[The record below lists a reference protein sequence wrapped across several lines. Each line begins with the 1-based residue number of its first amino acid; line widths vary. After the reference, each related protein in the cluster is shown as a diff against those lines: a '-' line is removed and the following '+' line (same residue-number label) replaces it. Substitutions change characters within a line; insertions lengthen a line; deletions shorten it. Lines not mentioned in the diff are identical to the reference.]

1 LASLRTLRH
10 IRSASGETSGL
21 RDIDMFGSINALPGA
36 DLTTGAIV
44 LTVFIA
50 GATLAMLA
58 LFGVVAFRRAGEAG
72 LQGRLWRGGLVLVGI
87 VLAWIML
94 DRSTIRDQMAE
105 RRSIESR
112 AAELTV
118 RAMAP
123 GSALACLDAVAGA
136 AIETACE
143 KALFASPEAVAA
155 AVAYVDA
162 RISLLAASL
171 AVGSRDPA
179 MRPSIERL
187 RRAVEGDRFGLVAH
201 VLMTR
206 GCTSTDCPDLK
217 LVRDTSRIMSNMRSR
232 AFDAHV
238 NVHALAWNP
247 GGVTV
252 NTLAGASAPAGTPQ
266 ANVVVPQ
273 PSAAVT
279 QPPPFI
285 PQAPAMAAAPPMS
298 SQPMPEQ
305 PMTSAGPAPAAAP
318 PPGRYDFP
326 SSASIPAVSIMSPE
340 PAGPPAAEQ
349 RPAAAQRR
357 PAQTQA
363 QPQRTPPARE
373 TAPRQP
379 APQQAPPQAPPAQ
392 TSGAR

>member
-1 LASLRTLRH
+1 
-10 IRSASGETSGL
+10 
-21 RDIDMFGSINALPGA
+21 MFGSLNALPGA
-36 DLTTGAIV
+36 DLTSGAIV

-50 GATLAMLA
+50 GAILTLLA

-72 LQGRLWRGGLVLVGI
+72 LQGRLWRGGLVAVGM

-94 DRSTIRDQMAE
+94 DRSTARDQMAE
-105 RRSIESR
+105 RRAIESR

-143 KALFASPEAVAA
+143 KALFATPEAVAA

-162 RISLLAASL
+162 RISLLAASI
-171 AVGSRDPA
+171 AVGARDPA

-206 GCTSTDCPDLK
+206 GCSSTDCPDLK

-252 NTLAGASAPAGTPQ
+252 NTLAGSSAPAGTPQ
-266 ANVVVPQ
+266 ANVAVPQAPLITTQ

-279 QPPPFI
+279 QPPTFI
-285 PQAPAMAAAPPMS
+285 PQAPAMAAAPPM
-298 SQPMPEQ
+298 PE
-305 PMTSAGPAPAAAP
+305 PPATSGAPAAALP
-318 PPGRYDFP
+318 PAGGRYDFP
-326 SSASIPAVSIMSPE
+326 SSASIPAVNIMSPE
-340 PAGPPAAEQ
+340 PTGPPAAEQ
-349 RPAAAQRR
+349 RPATPARR
-357 PAQTQA
+357 PAQAQ

-373 TAPRQP
+373 STPRQT
-379 APQQAPPQAPPAQ
+379 APQQTPQGAAPQ
-392 TSGAR
+392 TSGTR

>member
-1 LASLRTLRH
+1 
-10 IRSASGETSGL
+10 
-21 RDIDMFGSINALPGA
+21 MFGSLNALPGA
-36 DLTTGAIV
+36 DLTSGAII
-44 LTVFIA
+44 LTVFVA
-50 GATLAMLA
+50 GATLTLLV
-58 LFGVVAFRRAGEAG
+58 LFGVIAFRRAGEAG
-72 LQGRLWRGGLVLVGI
+72 LQGRLWRGGLVALGI

-94 DRSTIRDQMAE
+94 DRSTARDQMAE
-105 RRSIESR
+105 RRAIESR

-171 AVGSRDPA
+171 SVGARDPA

-252 NTLAGASAPAGTPQ
+252 STLSGSPAPAGGQ
-266 ANVVVPQ
+266 GMSQGNVVPHMAPVAIP
-273 PSAAVT
+273 PSAAAT
-279 QPPPFI
+279 QPPFI

-298 SQPMPEQ
+298 SPPMSSAQMPEQ
-305 PMTSAGPAPAAAP
+305 AMTSGGPAPAHPLPAA
-318 PPGRYDFP
+318 GRYDFP

-340 PAGPPAAEQ
+340 PAAPPSAEQ
-349 RPAAAQRR
+349 RPAPAQRR

-363 QPQRTPPARE
+363 QPQRTPPARH
-373 TAPRQP
+373 P
-379 APQQAPPQAPPAQ
+379 APQQAPPQGAPAQ

>member
-1 LASLRTLRH
+1 ML
-10 IRSASGETSGL
+10 
-21 RDIDMFGSINALPGA
+21 GSIHVLPGA
-36 DLTTGAIV
+36 DLSTGAIV

-50 GATLAMLA
+50 GAMLA
-58 LFGVVAFRRAGEAG
+58 LLATFGVVAFRRAGESG
-72 LQGRLWRGGLVLVGI
+72 LSGTLWRGGLVVGGV
-87 VLAWIML
+87 VLAWIVL
-94 DRSTIRDQMAE
+94 DRSSIRDQMAE
-105 RRSIESR
+105 RRSIETR

-136 AIETACE
+136 TIETACE

-162 RISLLAASL
+162 RLSLLASII
-171 AVGSRDPA
+171 AVGQRDPA
-179 MRPSIERL
+179 MRPAVERM
-187 RRAVEGDRFGLVAH
+187 RRAIEGDRYGLVAH

-232 AFDAHV
+232 AFDAYV
-238 NVHALAWNP
+238 NVHAVAWHP

-252 NTLAGASAPAGTPQ
+252 NTLAAASSTPATPPQ
-266 ANVVVPQ
+266 ASVAAPQSPPEMAQPPAMQ
-273 PSAAVT
+273 PSFSAT

-285 PQAPAMAAAPPMS
+285 PQQQPVAAAPAT
-298 SQPMPEQ
+298 PEQ
-305 PMTSAGPAPAAAP
+305 PVASNGSAPAHP
-318 PPGRYDFP
+318 KYDYP
-326 SSASIPAVSIMSPE
+326 SSASIPAVSIMTAE
-340 PAGPPAAEQ
+340 PAGPPAAEAK
-349 RPAAAQRR
+349 PAAAPRR
-357 PAQTQA
+357 PAQHQ
-363 QPQRTPPARE
+363 QRSSSSRE

-379 APQQAPPQAPPAQ
+379 APQAQPQPAQQGAPPQ

>member
-1 LASLRTLRH
+1 
-10 IRSASGETSGL
+10 
-21 RDIDMFGSINALPGA
+21 MFGSLNALPGA
-36 DLTTGAIV
+36 DLTSGAIV

-50 GATLAMLA
+50 GATLTLLA
-58 LFGVVAFRRAGEAG
+58 LFGVIAFRRAGEAG
-72 LQGRLWRGGLVLVGI
+72 LQGRLWRGGLVVVGI

-94 DRSTIRDQMAE
+94 DRSTVRDQMAE
-105 RRSIESR
+105 RRAIESR

-162 RISLLAASL
+162 RISLLAASI

-179 MRPSIERL
+179 MQPSIARL

-252 NTLAGASAPAGTPQ
+252 NTLAGSPAPASGPGAPQ

-273 PSAAVT
+273 QPAVAM

-285 PQAPAMAAAPPMS
+285 PQAPAMAAVP
-298 SQPMPEQ
+298 QPMPEQ
-305 PMTSAGPAPAAAP
+305 QPMTSAAPAPATAP
-318 PPGRYDFP
+318 PAGRYDFP

-340 PAGPPAAEQ
+340 PASPAAAEQ
-349 RPAAAQRR
+349 RPAPAQRR
-357 PAQTQA
+357 PAQTQQA

-373 TAPRQP
+373 SAPRP
-379 APQQAPPQAPPAQ
+379 AAPQSAPPAAPAQ